1 MDLGIKGRVA
11 VVAGASRG
19 LGKAIARGLSAEG
32 ARVAVCSRG
41 REQIERAA
49 REIAA
54 ETGGELFAHPADVS
68 RHEEAAG
75 FVSAAADRFGG
86 VDILVTNA
94 GGPPSTTFIE
104 ATDAMWQAGF
114 DLTFGSVV
122 SMVRAAFPFMKAAG
136 WGRVV
141 NVTSVAVKQPI
152 DGLILSNAI
161 RAAVVGL
168 AKTLSVELAP
178 HGILVN
184 TVCPGYT
191 ATERVEEL
199 AAATARARG
208 ISADEAKARWEGM
221 IPLRRLGRPEELAD
235 LVVFLASDRAS
246 YITGATIQVD
256 GGYFKG
262 LL

>member
-1 MDLGIKGRVA
+1 MDLGIKGKIA

-19 LGKAIARGLSAEG
+19 LGRAIAQALSAEG
-32 ARVAVCSRG
+32 ASVAVCSRD
-41 REQIERAA
+41 RERLDRAA
-49 REIAA
+49 RGIAA
-54 ETGGELFAHPADVS
+54 ATGGEVFALPADVS

-75 FVSAAADRFGG
+75 FVRAAAERFGG

-94 GGPPSTTFIE
+94 GGPPSTTFVE

-122 SMVRAAFPFMKAAG
+122 AMTRAAVPFMKARG
-136 WGRVV
+136 GGRVI

-178 HGILVN
+178 HRILVN
-184 TVCPGYT
+184 NVCPGYT
-191 ATERVEEL
+191 ATERVEDL
-199 AAATARARG
+199 AAATAKARG
-208 ISADEAKARWEGM
+208 ATVDEVKARWEGL
-221 IPLRRLGRPEELAD
+221 IPLGRLGRPEELAD
-235 LVVFLASDRAS
+235 LVAFLASDRAS

-256 GGYFKG
+256 GGYSRG

>member
-1 MDLGIKGRVA
+1 MDLGISGKIA

-19 LGKAIARGLSAEG
+19 LGKAIARALSAEG

-41 REQIERAA
+41 QEQIERAA
-49 REIAA
+49 RDIAA
-54 ETGGELFAHPADVS
+54 ETGGEVFALQADVS
-68 RHEEAAG
+68 RRDEAAG
-75 FVSAAADRFGG
+75 FVRAAADRFGG

-94 GGPPSTTFIE
+94 GGPPSTTFAE

-122 SMVRAAFPFMKAAG
+122 AMTRAAVPFMKAKG
-136 WGRVV
+136 WGRMI

-168 AKTLSVELAP
+168 AKTLSVELGP
-178 HGILVN
+178 HGVLVN
-184 TVCPGYT
+184 NVCPGYT
-191 ATERVEEL
+191 ATERVEDL
-199 AAATARARG
+199 AAATAKARG
-208 ISADEAKARWEGM
+208 VPVDEVKARWEAM
-221 IPLRRLGRPEELAD
+221 IPLGRLGRPEELAD
-235 LVVFLASDRAS
+235 LVAFLASDRAS

-256 GGYFKG
+256 GGYARG